1 MSEKSEKLLNEK
13 KLLISIIG
21 TLEAIKEGAM
31 SITESEKF
39 LFSPHRIN
47 QLKRKKYKE
56 SLIKILEKGCE
67 LEDIDSL
74 LPQNFEKYIEELKVE
89 SLEEMKKYE
98 SFEQKFWI

>member
-1 MSEKSEKLLNEK
+1 METYL
-13 KLLISIIG
+13 
-21 TLEAIKEGAM
+21 A
-31 SITESEKF
+31 
-39 LFSPHRIN
+39 
-47 QLKRKKYKE
+47 KYK
-56 SLIKILEKGCE
+56 SVST